1 MESKKGGGKMK
12 IFIKKVKWLNVLK
25 CLGFIGCLAL
35 VIHDFYMIT
44 IYSWVHSISVGF
56 TWFGLGTFVMAIMIA
71 DLIYQDFEEQLIAIE
86 KKERA

>member
-1 MESKKGGGKMK
+1 MK
-12 IFIKKVKWLNVLK
+12 RFIKKVKWLNVLK